1 MTTTLDKRICPGCG
15 RRCGVHSCRRCDFA
29 SNTPIPTTRELLDA
43 GTDYRECS
51 GVDLG
56 AFARSL
62 VRDVRA
68 ADIRD
73 AIALVKDH
81 DAMLAEIARLAAEF
95 AAHGEDFVGLALA
108 LRPQAAEWMA
118 SRAVSASTSSIVDC
132 DAVVSGC
139 SYAAESGVVGVT
151 FGDWTLVLGSAG
163 R

>member
-1 MTTTLDKRICPGCG
+1 MTTPLDKRICPGCG
-15 RRCGVHSCRRCDFA
+15 RRCGVHSCRHCDFS

-43 GTDYRECS
+43 STDYRECS

-56 AFARSL
+56 AFARAI

-68 ADIRD
+68 AEARD
-73 AIALVKDH
+73 NVELLKDPA
-81 DAMLAEIARLAAEF
+81 AMRVEVARLVDEF
-95 AAHGEDFVGLALA
+95 AARGEDFVGLAMA
-108 LRPQAAEWMA
+108 LRPHVAEWMA

-151 FGDWTLVLGSAG
+151 FGDWTLVLGSEG